1 VADILEVIKSRRSTR
16 AFKPEQISRN
26 QLEQILEAGA
36 WAPSGNGFQGW
47 HFCALHN
54 AEKVARLAKLI
65 RITLQ
70 LDDSYCFYGAPTL
83 IIVSYLRRHPH
94 AWLDGSAAVEN
105 MLLAAQ
111 ALDLGSC
118 WINQLRSCCDEPAIR
133 ALLTEFGVPDK
144 HMVIASVALGYIAE
158 PTAPKPRKEGIINII
173 E

>member
-1 VADILEVIKSRRSTR
+1 MADVLEVIKNRRSTR
-16 AFKPEQISRN
+16 SFRPEQISRD

-36 WAPSGNGFQGW
+36 WAPSGKGFQGW

-54 AEKVARLAKLI
+54 VEQVARLAGVI
-65 RITLQ
+65 RKALG
-70 LDDSYCFYGAPTL
+70 LEGNYCFYGAPTL
-83 IIVSYLRRHPH
+83 VIVSYLKDHSH

-118 WINQLRSCCDEPAIR
+118 WINQLRNCCDEPEVR
-133 ALLTEFGVPDK
+133 ALLDEFGVPDN
-144 HMVIASVALGYIAE
+144 HMVIACVALGYIAE
-158 PTAPKPRKEGIINII
+158 PTPPKPRKEGIINIV